1 MDSYHNRTCNVLV
14 LGDSHVYWL
23 EQFVAHDLLHYPQD
37 VNAIDI
43 VYRGT
48 RGGMVSS
55 LRHDTVFRA
64 RGHNL
69 PHAANRLIYFSD
81 GCGGGGGRGCAWQ
94 YKHGKHFINICY
106 HEQDFGMCAEWN
118 FSSHGKGP
126 CDGAGGTVKRLA
138 VRASL
143 QRAYDNHITTP
154 LQLFQFALTYSIGWP
169 GWLMPQRGDES

>member
-23 EQFVAHDLLHYPQD
+23 EQFIAHDLLLLRYPQD

-48 RGGMVSS
+48 RSGMVSS
-55 LRHDTVFRA
+55 LRHDGVFRA

-81 GCGGGGGRGCAWQ
+81 GCGGGGGRGCAEQ

-118 FSSHGKGP
+118 FFATSHGKGP
-126 CDGAGGTVKRLA
+126 CDGVGRTVKRLA
-138 VRASL
+138 ARASL
-143 QRAYDNHITTP
+143 QRAYDNYITTP
-154 LQLFQFALTYSIGWP
+154 LQLLQFVSTNIPSVGQAG
-169 GWLMPQRGDES
+169 